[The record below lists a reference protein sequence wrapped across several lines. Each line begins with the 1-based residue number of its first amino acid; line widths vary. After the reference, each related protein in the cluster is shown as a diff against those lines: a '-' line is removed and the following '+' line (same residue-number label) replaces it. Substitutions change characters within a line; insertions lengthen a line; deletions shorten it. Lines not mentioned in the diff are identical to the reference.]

1 MPATKRGEDVRRR
14 LGSAKRGS
22 SHARATTRHY
32 IVYRVSTEADGSV
45 VTQYEVPGAAGPLDE
60 AGFAGWRQIHAPIGE
75 PDDRLSI
82 LIIRELLD
90 AHGSILTCALERR
103 RGSISGRYHGSP
115 ARVTFA
121 GAADQVRLYRAT
133 ASGALHEIIPPLDQ
147 RPPPVAR
154 RDHFAGEEACIRHVF
169 GTATQILD
177 ARGPTLLEEL
187 IGLTSILHIR
197 APSGIEID
205 CGLGWHGTTPFLL
218 RAEFP
223 RFDAA
228 PALPVADA
236 AAIAVA
242 AVTAG
247 LTTFEARTDA
257 QGPAVLARAN
267 REGTLHLLR
276 PQGRSVAIEPYT
288 PGIQAGLLNA
298 DQATWVRYAAT
309 HEHLV
314 MLDAYPDGR
323 ADGVFVLAA
332 TPAGQVTRHLI
343 DADGVEVWRA
353 TADDTAIAAVHRERV
368 IDPPAD

>member
-1 MPATKRGEDVRRR
+1 MPATKRGEDIRRR
-14 LGSAKRGS
+14 LGTTTRGS
-22 SHARATTRHY
+22 SHDGTAARHY
-32 IVYRVSTEADGSV
+32 IVYRASTQADGAL
-45 VTQYEVPGAAGPLDE
+45 VTQYEVPGIPAPLDE
-60 AGFAGWRQIHAPIGE
+60 AGFASWRQINAPVGQQ
-75 PDDRLSI
+75 DDRLSI

-90 AHGSILTCALERR
+90 VHGSILTCALERR
-103 RGSISGRYHGSP
+103 RGSLTGRYHGAP

-121 GAADQVRLYRAT
+121 GAADQVRLHRAT
-133 ASGALHEIIPPLDQ
+133 ASGALREIIPSLDQ

-154 RDHFAGEEACIRHVF
+154 RDHFAGEEASIRAVF

-177 ARGPTLLEEL
+177 TRGPTLLEEL

-197 APSGIEID
+197 APSGVEID

-218 RAEFP
+218 RADFP

-242 AVTAG
+242 AVTSG
-247 LTTFEARTDA
+247 LTTYEARTDA

-267 REGTLHLLR
+267 CEGTLHLLR
-276 PQGRSVAIEPYT
+276 PQGNSVGIEPYL
-288 PGIQAGLLNA
+288 PGIQMALLNA
-298 DQATWVRYAAT
+298 DQAIWVRYAET

-332 TPAGQVTRHLI
+332 TQAGQVTRHLI

-368 IDPPAD
+368 IGPPGC

>member
-1 MPATKRGEDVRRR
+1 MPATKRGDDVRRR
-14 LGSAKRGS
+14 FGTTKRGG
-22 SHARATTRHY
+22 SHDRTTARHY
-32 IVYRVSTEADGSV
+32 VVYRASTEADGSV
-45 VTQYEVPGAAGPLDE
+45 VTQYEIPGITAPLDE
-60 AGFAGWRQIHAPIGE
+60 AGFANWRQIHAPVGE
-75 PDDRLSI
+75 QDDRLSI
-82 LIIRELLD
+82 LIIRERLD
-90 AHGSILTCALERR
+90 AHGSILTCALDRR
-103 RGSISGRYHGSP
+103 RGSLAGRYQGVP

-133 ASGALHEIIPPLDQ
+133 ASGALHEIMPSLDQ

-154 RDHFAGEEACIRHVF
+154 RDHFAGEEACIRSVF
-169 GTATQILD
+169 GPATQILD

-218 RAEFP
+218 RADFP

-228 PALPVADA
+228 PALPAADA

-247 LTTFEARTDA
+247 LTTYEARTDA
-257 QGPAVLARAN
+257 QGPAVVARAN

-276 PQGRSVAIEPYT
+276 PRGKSVEIEPHM
-288 PGIQAGLLNA
+288 PGIQTALLNA
-298 DQATWVRYAAT
+298 DQATWVRYAET
-309 HEHLV
+309 HEHLA

-332 TPAGQVTRHLI
+332 TPAGQVNRHLI

-353 TADDTAIAAVHRERV
+353 TADDTAIAAVLRERA
-368 IDPPAD
+368 IDPPGE